1 MPFKVSVRKLARQAD
16 INRAYS
22 ALQETLRL
30 CTILPLLPVTLHT
43 PCKGDSKKM
52 RRLVSALTLVCVLG
66 NTALA
71 GEVHTTGITATQNPN
86 PIATVILTILSAI
99 VS

>member
-1 MPFKVSVRKLARQAD
+1 
-16 INRAYS
+16 
-22 ALQETLRL
+22 
-30 CTILPLLPVTLHT
+30 
-43 PCKGDSKKM
+43 M